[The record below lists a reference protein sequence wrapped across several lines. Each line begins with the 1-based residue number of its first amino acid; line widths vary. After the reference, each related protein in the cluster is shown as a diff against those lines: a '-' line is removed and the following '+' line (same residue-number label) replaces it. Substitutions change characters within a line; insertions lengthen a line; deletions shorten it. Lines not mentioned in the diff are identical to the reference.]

1 MLSHLLESTPRR
13 ARPRFGTFV
22 SLIAHALIVS
32 GAVAAARPVPTPPK
46 VESLIPL
53 HPPRDPAPVKCSTC
67 GSRSRGGQ
75 RDGHRFEFVVPHVML
90 KEPTIEA
97 PNIDAAGQAEIQI
110 GQEEWQH
117 RGPIGRPTDTA
128 SAVGGEFV
136 DRQVVP
142 FSSNPSPV
150 YPEALRAARIDG
162 SVSARFVVDTT
173 GNVIMESVV
182 VDATAHRL
190 FAEAVVEA
198 LRRSRF
204 KPAELRGRKVRQL
217 VVQPFLFVLRS

>member
-1 MLSHLLESTPRR
+1 MLSQLVESTPKR
-13 ARPRFGTFV
+13 ARLRFGTFV
-22 SLIAHALIVS
+22 SLVAHALIVS
-32 GAVAAARPVPTPPK
+32 GAVAAARPVPRASK

-53 HPPRDPAPVKCSTC
+53 HPPLATTPAKCRTC
-67 GSRSRGGQ
+67 GSRSRGNQVDRG
-75 RDGHRFEFVVPHVML
+75 RFKFVVPNVTL
-90 KEPTIEA
+90 LEPTIPA
-97 PNIDAAGQAEIQI
+97 PDVDALGKAEIQI
-110 GQEEWQH
+110 GREEWQ
-117 RGPIGRPTDTA
+117 RGGPVGQATDTA
-128 SAVGGEFV
+128 SALGGEFV

-150 YPEALRAARIDG
+150 YPEGLRAARIEG

-182 VDATAHRL
+182 VDSTVHRL

-217 VVQPFLFVLRS
+217 VVQPFLFVLR

>member
-1 MLSHLLESTPRR
+1 MLGHLVESTPRR
-13 ARPRFGTFV
+13 ARPRVGTFV
-22 SLIAHALIVS
+22 SLVAHALVVS

-53 HPPRDPAPVKCSTC
+53 HPPLAPTPAKCTTC
-67 GSRSRGGQ
+67 GSRSRGNQ
-75 RDGHRFEFVVPHVML
+75 RDGHRFAFVVPDVTL

-97 PNIDAAGQAEIQI
+97 PDIDAVGQAEIQI
-110 GQEEWQH
+110 GPEEWQ
-117 RGPIGRPTDTA
+117 RPGPVGRPTDTA
-128 SAVGGEFV
+128 SALGGEFV

-142 FSSNPSPV
+142 FSSNPAPA
-150 YPEALRAARIDG
+150 YPEALRAARIEG

-182 VDATAHRL
+182 VDATDHRL

-204 KPAELRGRKVRQL
+204 RPAELRGRKVRQL
-217 VVQPFLFVLRS
+217 VVQPFLFVLR